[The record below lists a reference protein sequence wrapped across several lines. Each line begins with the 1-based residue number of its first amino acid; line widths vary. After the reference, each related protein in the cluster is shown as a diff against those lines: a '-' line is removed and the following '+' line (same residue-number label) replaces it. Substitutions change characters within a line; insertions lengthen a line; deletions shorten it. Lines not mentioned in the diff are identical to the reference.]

1 MSDSGE
7 GTTLLRERLTRLAAA
22 VHDAEAAARAEDP
35 EGVHDLRVAMRRT
48 RSLLTTF
55 GPLLDAEAADS
66 LKVELRWAAAELSTL
81 RDLEVIQERL
91 EELLDT
97 ERSELLLGGVATRVA
112 DHDREQ
118 ARAERESLDRLLA
131 DDRWA
136 ALLAR
141 LADDSALHRMVDEE
155 ISGAALR
162 ARVLREWRR
171 LRRRARAVDRAGA
184 DHDGDPAARR
194 AREEALH
201 ETRKAAKR
209 LRYAAEAMVPA
220 YGSDAE
226 RTAERAKAVQQALGD
241 HRDTLLTRPVLRQLG
256 VQAHLDGDNGFTFG
270 RWHGL
275 EQARG
280 AAALEAYQHARR
292 RVEKKKVRS
301 WLT

>member
-1 MSDSGE
+1 MSDAGE

-81 RDLEVIQERL
+81 RDLEVVQERL

-97 ERSELLLGGVATRVA
+97 ERSELVLGGVATRVA

-155 ISGAALR
+155 ISGA
-162 ARVLREWRR
+162 
-171 LRRRARAVDRAGA
+171 G
-184 DHDGDPAARR
+184 
-194 AREEALH
+194 
-201 ETRKAAKR
+201 
-209 LRYAAEAMVPA
+209 
-220 YGSDAE
+220 
-226 RTAERAKAVQQALGD
+226 
-241 HRDTLLTRPVLRQLG
+241 RDIGTC
-256 VQAHLDGDNGFTFG
+256 
-270 RWHGL
+270 
-275 EQARG
+275 
-280 AAALEAYQHARR
+280 
-292 RVEKKKVRS
+292 RS
-301 WLT
+301 